1 MNKSEEMKK
10 KIFETNEN
18 GKTTYKIYGVLYKA
32 ILRCMFIVIH
42 AYIRKQKSLINN
54 LNLYI
59 KELGKEKQRKPKVSR
74 RKEFVNIRAE
84 INKTETKETI
94 TKINKSKSWFFEKI
108 NKIDKL

>member
-32 ILRCMFIVIH
+32 ILRCMFIVIQ

-59 KELGKEKQRKPKVSR
+59 KELKDKKKQSPKLVEGRK
-74 RKEFVNIRAE
+74 
-84 INKTETKETI
+84 
-94 TKINKSKSWFFEKI
+94 
-108 NKIDKL
+108 